1 MIGFSS
7 FTFMLNLK
15 AITKFILHLI
25 LYMKNVIPAVVFS
38 FAVENVESNNE
49 QNINIV
55 INIAFIIA
63 LMN

>member
-1 MIGFSS
+1 MR
-7 FTFMLNLK
+7 K
-15 AITKFILHLI
+15 
-25 LYMKNVIPAVVFS
+25 VIPPVVLS

-55 INIAFIIA
+55 ITIAFIIA